1 LTKPAPKN
9 LPASVRQQLANL
21 ARERNV
27 DFGLILVK
35 YGLERILFR
44 LSCSRHRD
52 VFILKGALLFELWT
66 EQRYRPTRDA
76 DFLARGDNAPERF
89 AHIFRELCV
98 LEVDEDGLRF
108 DAETV
113 EAERISED
121 ADYEGVRVTL
131 LAYLERAKIPIQ
143 IDIGFG
149 DVVTPAP
156 SETGYPT
163 LLEFPGPR
171 LLAYPKETVVAEKL
185 QAVVKLGI
193 ANTRMKDFYDL
204 EILSRTFAF
213 EGKTLAQ
220 AIQNTFQKRGTD
232 LPMGGLPVAFTSE
245 FYDDVNK
252 KQQWT
257 AFCAKNKSYVEKT
270 EFKAVME
277 GIRTFLALPLRTVQE
292 GHSFTKT
299 WKPGGPWR

>member
-1 LTKPAPKN
+1 M
-9 LPASVRQQLANL
+9 
-21 ARERNV
+21 
-27 DFGLILVK
+27 LI
-35 YGLERILFR
+35 
-44 LSCSRHRD
+44 SSRA
-52 VFILKGALLFELWT
+52 VT
-66 EQRYRPTRDA
+66 TP
-76 DFLARGDNAPERF
+76 PS
-89 AHIFRELCV
+89 V
-98 LEVDEDGLRF
+98 LEADEDGLRF

-121 ADYEGVRVTL
+121 ADYEGVRVTFV
-131 LAYLERAKIPIQ
+131 AYLERAKIPIQ

-149 DVVTPAP
+149 DIVTPAP
-156 SETGYPT
+156 SRTDYPT

-185 QAVVKLGI
+185 EALVKLGI

-204 EILSRTFAF
+204 EVLFRTFAF

-245 FYDDVNK
+245 FYDDLNK
-252 KQQWT
+252 KRQWT
-257 AFCAKNKSYVEKT
+257 AFCARNKSYVEET

-277 GIRTFLALPLRTVQE
+277 AIRDFLALPVRTVQE

>member
-1 LTKPAPKN
+1 MTKPAPKN
-9 LPASVRQQLANL
+9 LPASVRQKLANL

-44 LSCSRHRD
+44 LSRSRHRD

-76 DFLARGDNAPERF
+76 DFLALGDNAPERF
-89 AHIFRELCV
+89 AHIFRELCI
-98 LEVDEDGLRF
+98 LEVEEDGLRF

-113 EAERISED
+113 EAGRISEG
-121 ADYEGVRVTL
+121 ADYEGVRVSL
-131 LAYLERAKIPIQ
+131 VAYLERAKIPIQ

-149 DVVTPAP
+149 DIVTPAP

-185 QAVVKLGI
+185 EALVKLGI
-193 ANTRMKDFYDL
+193 INTRMKDFYDL
-204 EILSRTFAF
+204 EVLSRTFAF
-213 EGKTLAQ
+213 EGKILAQ

-232 LPMGGLPVAFTSE
+232 LPMSGLPVAFTSE
-245 FYDDVNK
+245 FYDDANK
-252 KQQWT
+252 KRQWT
-257 AFCAKNKSYVEKT
+257 AFCVKNKSYIEKA
-270 EFKAVME
+270 EFKAVVE
-277 GIRTFLALPLRTVQE
+277 AIRNFLALPVRTVQE